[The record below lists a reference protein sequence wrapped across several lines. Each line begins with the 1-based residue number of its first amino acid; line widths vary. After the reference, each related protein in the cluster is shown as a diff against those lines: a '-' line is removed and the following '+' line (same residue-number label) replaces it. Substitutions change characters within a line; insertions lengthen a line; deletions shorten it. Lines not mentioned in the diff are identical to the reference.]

1 MWPAYVIN
9 LAANTR
15 RLEESARQL
24 DGQGI
29 AWRRVEGVNGWAL
42 APQEIAR
49 VYDAKRNRKS
59 AKHPLVPPEVGCYLS
74 HIAAWQAIAAGDSP
88 GGFIFE
94 DDFAADDSLGMVLDL
109 LAADAKDGRWDMVK
123 LFAFKPEPRLINPR
137 PLGARHTIGVAYR
150 VPTCLI
156 AYGIT
161 RAAAARLAARAI
173 PFFRPVDEDQK
184 FFWETGL
191 RVALV
196 TPPPVVVGDQQAAT
210 GTVGDVRRK
219 AARMAPRP
227 ALQRAWAALTYQLNY
242 AVRLHYSRWRGIG
255 Q

>member
-9 LAANTR
+9 LAANVR
-15 RLEESARQL
+15 RLEASARQF

-29 AWRRVEGVNGWAL
+29 PWRRIDGVNGWTL
-42 APQEIAR
+42 APDEIAR
-49 VYDAKRNRKS
+49 VYDAARNRRA
-59 AKHPLVPPEVGCYLS
+59 AKHPLVAPEVGCYLS
-74 HIAAWQAIAAGDSP
+74 HIAAWREIAGGDHP

-94 DDFAADDSLGMVLDL
+94 DDFAADETLGPVLEL
-109 LAADAKDGRWDMVK
+109 LSEDAPGGRWDMVK

-137 PLGARHTIGVAYR
+137 RLGERHTVGVAYR

-156 AYGIT
+156 AYGLT
-161 RAAAARLAARAI
+161 RDAAARLAARAI

-184 FFWETGL
+184 FFWETGM

-196 TPPPVVVGDQQAAT
+196 MPPPVTVGDQRSVT

-219 AARMAPRP
+219 AGRDSPRP
-227 ALQRAWAALTYQLNY
+227 ALERAWSSLAYQLNY